1 MRQAQNAHDNE
12 SASGD
17 PSRCNAEKRWLHA
30 PSGDDVGK
38 PSGNCPRCQ
47 YKEEERPK
55 NGAVFPD
62 TFAHSPPRFCSRT
75 LSGYVLQSA
84 IDVPENKYAYKPTP
98 DVRSFGELFAHIAGS
113 QSMFCAMALG
123 QKAPAEDAVTAK
135 SKAELIEALKQSD
148 RNCERAYTQT
158 DAAAGGQVDVFGEQ
172 HSRLYALMLNAT
184 HDGEHYGN
192 LVTYLRMNG
201 MVPPSSRPMK

>member
-1 MRQAQNAHDNE
+1 MRPTFLLLVAFVSVPAFGQTASQAGAPKSHSSHTSAVADIRAHW
-12 SASGD
+12 
-17 PSRCNAEKRWLHA
+17 K
-30 PSGDDVGK
+30 
-38 PSGNCPRCQ
+38 
-47 YKEEERPK
+47 
-55 NGAVFPD
+55 
-62 TFAHSPPRFCSRT
+62 T

-84 IDVPENKYAYKPTP
+84 IDVPEDKYAYKPTP
-98 DVRSFGELFAHIAGS
+98 DVRSFGELFAHLAGS

-123 QKAPAEDAVTAK
+123 EKAPAEDAVTAK
-135 SKAELIEALKQSD
+135 TKAELIEALKQSD